1 MSIRCCHNPRSSYY
15 CLIERSWDHNEK
27 IKKNSTVLSSA
38 RASSTASYFRPST
51 GLNRKELFG
60 TFNRLILLQA
70 DDRYIMGGAWGEGH
84 MRRRRGSVLG
94 LPGRRRRRQRS
105 RRRCCNAAS
114 HGAARKNERF
124 EIPEI
129 EASLLVQLSSLT
141 VPPWYPVI
149 NKPIFTS

>member
-1 MSIRCCHNPRSSYY
+1 MRIRCCHNPRSSYY

-105 RRRCCNAAS
+105 RRRCCNAAMAQPEKTS
-114 HGAARKNERF
+114 DLRF
-124 EIPEI
+124 QKLKLHF
-129 EASLLVQLSSLT
+129 SFSSPHSQS
-141 VPPWYPVI
+141 PPG
-149 NKPIFTS
+149 TR